1 MDERYYWPIV
11 GVLVGWLLNTITN
24 HSKFRVEQK
33 MHSGKALTYL
43 MIIHSQLSILNK
55 HLERLKDL
63 VDSWEEYEP
72 LRAHQVQKHFL
83 ASEDLL
89 KNVEVAFVE
98 LSGVNPI
105 LADKLIGMKNVLEK
119 YRSSKL
125 SQSSKSTEIYIQLL
139 SAQEA
144 VNELLEKKLLNEI
157 YWLAVKYDLVTWF
170 RVLLKYRTRK
180 NIEDSKVLDGAF
192 SILKQ
197 MQSKSEKNT
206 NDAAEGSSERPNNPE
221 TAPTIGTT
229 GP

>member
-1 MDERYYWPIV
+1 MDEKYYWPVI

-55 HLERLKDL
+55 HLEGLKDL

-72 LRAHQVQKHFL
+72 LRARQVQKHFL

-105 LADKLIGMKNVLEK
+105 LADKLIGMKNVLAK

-125 SQSSKSTEIYIQLL
+125 SQSSKSTKIYIRLL
-139 SAQEA
+139 SAQET
-144 VNELLEKKLLNEI
+144 VNELLEKELLKEI
-157 YWLAVKYDLVTWF
+157 HWLAFKYDLVTWC
-170 RVLLKYRTRK
+170 RVFLKYKTRK
-180 NIEDSKVLDGAF
+180 NIKGPKVLDEAF
-192 SILKQ
+192 GLLKQ
-197 MQSKSEKNT
+197 MQAQSETKEEEKKT
-206 NDAAEGSSERPNNPE
+206 NAEAEGASES
-221 TAPTIGTT
+221 IQQS
-229 GP
+229 